1 MKKTIFLLTVL
12 YLFLSSCETRRKA
25 SGLMTEF
32 MRKPSLTKIAD
43 ESPEFT
49 WLVPS
54 ELKFQE
60 SYHILVASSP
70 ELLYE
75 NKADMWDSE
84 KVKSNRSVEIEYS
97 GKALKKD
104 STYFWKVK
112 LWGTSGKETKYSE
125 VQEFTMGNISGYET
139 TQNIF
144 EKETDYPVSVKR
156 INDSIVFA
164 DFGKATF
171 GKLRLNVKSS
181 NEDSLIIHLGEKIKE
196 NGRLDR
202 NPGGSIRYASVKIA
216 VNPQRTEY
224 NIALKADERN
234 TNERAVQLPDSFG
247 VIMPFRYVEIEN
259 YVTNLDKEDII
270 RTSYFHYFDVDQSY
284 FKSNDSILNQV
295 WGLCKYSIKATS
307 FAGLY
312 VDGDR
317 ERIPYEADAYI
328 NQLGHYCTDR
338 EYSMARR
345 TNEYFIGNPTWPT
358 EWILHTVPMF
368 WEDYLYT
375 GNIESIQHYYEKLK
389 DKTLIALAREDGLIS
404 VNSPALTFEF
414 LHKLGFEGENARLKD
429 IVDWPPAD
437 KDTGWDLAT
446 EEGERDGYVFTD
458 INTVVNAFHYYNLIL
473 MKEIAGFLKKQEDS
487 IFYDKRA
494 KKLKNSIN
502 TKLFDT
508 ERKVYVDGEG
518 TDHASLHANMFPLA
532 FGLVP
537 DQYIE
542 PVTDFI
548 KSRGMAC
555 SVYGAQFLLD
565 GLYKAGKSEYAFELM
580 TATHDRSW
588 WNMIETGS
596 TITLEAWD
604 MKYKPNADWN
614 HAWGAAPA
622 NIIPRR
628 LWGIR
633 PAEPG
638 FSKVIIQPQ
647 LSDLAWSE
655 IKVPTI
661 RGPIIASYNKEESN
675 LIFEIEIPGN
685 TQAEFILPKDN
696 YNKIEVN
703 GKKLE
708 KGISSFI
715 LEPGFNKISLTVYQ
729 AGMNTLEQKLYP

>member
-1 MKKTIFLLTVL
+1 MKKTIALLTIV
-12 YLFLSSCETRRKA
+12 YLILNSCETKKPV

-32 MRKPSLTKIAD
+32 IREPAHTKVLD
-43 ESPEFT
+43 EKPEFT
-49 WLVPS
+49 WIVPS
-54 ELKFQE
+54 ELEYQQA
-60 SYHILVASSP
+60 YRILVASSP
-70 ELLYE
+70 ELLAE
-75 NKADMWDSE
+75 NKGDLWDSR
-84 KVKSNRSVEIEYS
+84 KVNSDRSIEIEYS
-97 GKALKKD
+97 GKALKTD
-104 STYFWKVK
+104 STYFWKIK
-112 LWGTSGKETKYSE
+112 LWGNNKKVTKYSK
-125 VQEFTMGNISGYET
+125 VQEFTLGETSGYHT
-139 TQNIF
+139 TRNFF
-144 EKETDYPVSVKR
+144 EEETDYPVSVVR
-156 INDSIVFA
+156 INDNILFA
-164 DFGKATF
+164 DFGKAAF
-171 GKLRLNVKSS
+171 GKLKLIVKSS
-181 NEDSLIIHLGEKIKE
+181 KKDSLIIHMGEKVKE

-202 NPGGSIRYASVKIA
+202 NPGGSIRYASVKMA
-216 VNPQRTEY
+216 VNPQIKEY
-224 NIALKADERN
+224 NIALKANERN

-247 VIMPFRYVEIEN
+247 VIMPFRYIEIEN
-259 YVTNLDKEDII
+259 YGSDLDKEDII
-270 RTSYFHYFDVDQSY
+270 RTSYFHYFDEDQSY
-284 FKSNDSILNQV
+284 FKSSDSILNQI
-295 WGLCKYSIKATS
+295 WDLCKYSIKATS

-345 TNEYFIGNPTWPT
+345 TNEYFIENPTWPT

-375 GNIESIQHYYEKLK
+375 GNIESIQQYYEKLK
-389 DKTLIALAREDGLIS
+389 DKTLVALAREDGLIS
-404 VNSPALTFEF
+404 VNSPAPTLEF
-414 LHKLGFEGENARLKD
+414 LHKLGFEEENARLKD
-429 IVDWPPAD
+429 IVDWPPAN
-437 KDTGWDLAT
+437 KDTGWELAT

-473 MKEIAGFLKKQEDS
+473 MKEIAGLLNKQEDS

-494 KKLKNSIN
+494 EKLENSIN
-502 TKLFDT
+502 TKLFDS
-508 ERKVYVDGEG
+508 ERKIYVDGEG

-532 FGLVP
+532 FGLVSDEYI
-537 DQYIE
+537 DQ
-542 PVTDFI
+542 VTDFI

-565 GLYKAGKSEYAFELM
+565 GLYKAGKSEYALELM

-588 WNMIETGS
+588 WNMLESGS

-638 FSKVIIQPQ
+638 FSKVFIQPQ
-647 LSDLAWSE
+647 LSELEWSE

-661 RGPIIASYNKEESN
+661 RGPILASYNKEESN
-675 LIFEIEIPGN
+675 IIFEIEIPGN
-685 TQAEFILPKDN
+685 TQAEFIPPKSK
-696 YNKIEVN
+696 YNIIEVN
-703 GKKLE
+703 GKNFE
-708 KGISSFI
+708 KEISSVV
-715 LEPGFNKISLTVYQ
+715 LEPGFNKISLNAY
-729 AGMNTLEQKLYP
+729 